1 MVKKV
6 KFLLSLFYYNWRGKG
21 RLEKKQVIWQF
32 FEFSKFDFLE
42 RSLIH
47 DR

>member
-6 KFLLSLFYYNWRGKG
+6 KFLLSLFYYNWREKG

-32 FEFSKFDFLE
+32 FEFAKFDLLE
-42 RSLIH
+42 RNLIH